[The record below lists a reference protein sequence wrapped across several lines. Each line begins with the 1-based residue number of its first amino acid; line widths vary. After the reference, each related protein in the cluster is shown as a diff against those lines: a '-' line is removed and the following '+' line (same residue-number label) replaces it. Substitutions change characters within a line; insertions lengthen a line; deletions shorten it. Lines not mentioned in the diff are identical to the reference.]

1 MLRDPDL
8 HSAVSGAS
16 KAVPDAFHCN
26 PYADPTSETAQR
38 YARIEAALDD
48 LLQLSPRG
56 PADVHYWMNR
66 VLSGWP
72 GYGYD
77 NVNTLEAVVRAY
89 RAFDV
94 ELRKYNREP
103 AYQARLSARA
113 RGMLQ

>member
-16 KAVPDAFHCN
+16 KAVPDAFHVN
-26 PYADPTSETAQR
+26 PYADPTGEPAQR
-38 YARIEAALDD
+38 LARIEAALDAI
-48 LLQLSPRG
+48 LEYSPRG
-56 PADVHYWMNR
+56 PADVQYWINR

-103 AYQARLSARA
+103 AYRALRKERL
-113 RGMLQ
+113 Q

>member
-1 MLRDPDL
+1 MSVQNAISGASR
-8 HSAVSGAS
+8 AVSGRS
-16 KAVPDAFHCN
+16 RSN
-26 PYADPTSETAQR
+26 PYDDPTSEAAQR
-38 YARIEAALDD
+38 YDRTEAALDE

-56 PADVHYWMNR
+56 PADVQYWINR

-103 AYQARLSARA
+103 AYQARRDARARA